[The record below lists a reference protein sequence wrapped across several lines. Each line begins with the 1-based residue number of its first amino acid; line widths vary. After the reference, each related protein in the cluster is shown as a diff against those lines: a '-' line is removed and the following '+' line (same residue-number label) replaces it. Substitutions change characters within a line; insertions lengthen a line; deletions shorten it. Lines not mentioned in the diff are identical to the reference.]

1 MCSTWVLE
9 LLFWV
14 WIWVLPCFELNQCGG
29 GVWVG
34 CSFVRGTEQAQPW
47 LWRWLRCKGATVSLA
62 WPGSTYLWS
71 WVSHISN
78 FLHFM
83 RVCPMFNLDEICFQT
98 LCLNGGH
105 PFILGEGMG
114 NQSDLRICQI
124 SDCPHVWNACVVC
137 SNWLEIV
144 SKNCVSVV
152 ATQLFWARELV
163 NSLSRMWWI
172 MREWLWVSQKRLV
185 NSLFQECEEEWG
197 NDCEFLKIQIACT
210 PRVCLMFNL
219 TTH

>member
-152 ATQLFWARELV
+152 STHPIILGKGIGKQSVKNVMNNEGMIVGFSKEIGKQFV
-163 NSLSRMWWI
+163 SRMWRR
-172 MREWLWVSQKRLV
+172 MR
-185 NSLFQECEEEWG
+185 
-197 NDCEFLKIQIACT
+197 
-210 PRVCLMFNL
+210 
-219 TTH
+219 